1 MMRSLITSSIRF
13 RDLVV
18 AIAAV
23 VTVVGVRQL
32 RDMPV
37 AVLPEFS
44 LPYVE
49 IQTEALGL
57 SAEEVEQLITLG
69 MEQDLLNGVPWV
81 QVIRSESMPGLSSVI
96 IVFKRGTDLMKA
108 RQMVE
113 ERLSQAY
120 VLPHVSKPPTMI
132 QPLSATSR
140 FLVVGLSSQ
149 SLSAIQMSVLARWTI
164 VPRLKGVS
172 GVANVAIW
180 GFRDRQLQ
188 VQVDPKRLR
197 DHGVSLLQVLETT
210 GNALWW
216 SSLSFV
222 EASTPGTGGFID
234 TQNQRLGIRHVFPI
248 VSPEGLAQVPLEGK
262 ALRLGDVA
270 DVVEDHQPLI
280 GDALTKAG
288 PGLLLVVEKFPA
300 ANTLQVTH
308 DVEAAL
314 AELLPGLQG
323 LELNTGVFRQA
334 DFIETAMHHLAT
346 AALVGLALLVLLLA
360 AFFYDWRAVLVSAVA
375 FVVSMV
381 AAGLVLDLTGATI
394 NVLVLTGL
402 TIAVGL
408 VVYNAVIDV
417 DNVRR
422 RLRLEEGHQSAAH
435 VIVTA
440 ILEAR
445 PAVTYATVVV
455 LLAMAPI
462 WWIGGTVGAFF
473 RPLAAAYVLAVLA
486 SMAVAWTVT
495 PALCMLLMAR
505 ASGERRMSPIGEW
518 VQRVWEPMVA
528 RMLPRRRLASVV
540 GGVLIL
546 FTLVVLRALTFS
558 PVPSFRERNLVVQ
571 VEGPPGTSQ
580 TEMTRISE
588 RISREVQAIPGV
600 RDVGTHVGRA
610 ILGDR
615 PVDVHSAELW
625 VSLDP
630 AADNDRTAVAIDHVV
645 AGYPGLRHDVGNYL
659 DQVTAD
665 LTAKSAHRIVTRVYG
680 ETEVG
685 LRRVA
690 GEVKSA
696 LDGIDGLGE
705 PHIDL
710 PVQQAALEAEV
721 DIAAANRYGLKPGDV
736 RRAAATLMSG
746 LVVGNLF
753 EEQKVFEVVVWSTPA
768 TRQSLTSIRNLMIDT
783 PGGGQVRLGDV
794 ARVRVVSASSVI
806 PHEAVKRYV
815 DVTTTVRG
823 RTLEA
828 AAADIQSRLAQL
840 RFPLE
845 YHAEVLGQY
854 AERGALRTRL
864 LILAM
869 AALIGMLFVLQA
881 AFGSWRLSS
890 LVFLSLP
897 AALSGGALVA
907 LATGADLSLG
917 TLAGLFAVFGVAVY
931 NAIVL
936 ILRYQSLERDYREA
950 FGPGLVLRGVRE
962 QVSPILMTMVGL
974 GLGLVPALLLGDVPG
989 LEVLR
994 PMAMVT
1000 LGGLVSTA
1008 VVDLLLLPGLFLSL
1022 GVRAPQELNPLV
1034 EAPGEPMV
1042 DAVSASPGMAR
1053 S

>member
-1 MMRSLITSSIRF
+1 MRSLITSSIKF

-96 IVFKRGTDLMKA
+96 IVFKRGTDLMQA

-120 VLPHVSKPPTMI
+120 ALPHVSKPPIMI

-149 SLSAIQMSVLARWTI
+149 TLSAIQMSVLARWTI
-164 VPRLKGVS
+164 VPRLKGVP

-180 GFRDRQLQ
+180 GLRDRQLQ
-188 VQVDPKRLR
+188 VQVDPQRLR

-248 VSPEGLAQVPLEGK
+248 VSSEELAQVPIEGK
-262 ALRLGDVA
+262 SLRLADVA
-270 DVVEDHQPLI
+270 EVVEDHQPLI

-288 PGLLLVVEKFPA
+288 PGLLLVVGKFPA
-300 ANTLQVTH
+300 ANTLAVTH

-314 AELLPGLQG
+314 TELLPGLQS
-323 LELNTGVFRQA
+323 LEINTGVFRQA

-346 AALVGLALLVLLLA
+346 VALVGLAVLVVLLA
-360 AFFYDWRAVLVSAVA
+360 AFFYDWRAVVISAVA
-375 FVVSMV
+375 FVVSLTT
-381 AAGLVLDLTGATI
+381 AGLVLDLTGATI
-394 NVLVLTGL
+394 NVVVLTGL
-402 TIAVGL
+402 AIAVGL
-408 VVYNAVIDV
+408 VVYNAIIDV
-417 DNVRR
+417 ENVRR
-422 RLRLEEGHQSAAH
+422 RLRHQGGRESAAH
-435 VIVTA
+435 AVVEA

-445 PAVTYATVVV
+445 PAVTYATVVA

-462 WWIGGTVGAFF
+462 WWMGGTAGAFF

-486 SMAVAWTVT
+486 SMVVAWTVT

-505 ASGERRMSPIGEW
+505 VSGARRSSPVGEW

-528 RMLPRRRLASVV
+528 RMLPRGRLAFVAV
-540 GGVLIL
+540 GVLVL
-546 FTLVVLRALTFS
+546 FTLVVLRSATPAL
-558 PVPSFRERNLVVQ
+558 VPSFNDRNLVVQ
-571 VEGPPGTSQ
+571 LDGPPGTSQ
-580 TEMTRISE
+580 REMTRISE
-588 RISREVQAIPGV
+588 RISRELQSIPGV
-600 RDVGTHVGRA
+600 RDVGSHVGRA

-630 AADNDRTAVAIDHVV
+630 AADHDRTATAIEQVV
-645 AGYPGLRHDVGNYL
+645 AGYPGLRDDVRSYL
-659 DQVTAD
+659 DRVTAD
-665 LTAKSAHRIVTRVYG
+665 LVAKSEHRIVTRVYG
-680 ETEVG
+680 ETEDG

-690 GEVKSA
+690 GEVKTT
-696 LDGIDGLGE
+696 LEGIDGLVE
-705 PHIDL
+705 PRIDF
-710 PVQQAALEAEV
+710 PVQQAALEAQV
-721 DIAAANRYGLKPGDV
+721 DVAAANRYGLKPGDV

-746 LVVGNLF
+746 IVVGNLF
-753 EEQKVFEVVVWSTPA
+753 EEQKIFEVVVWSTPT
-768 TRQSLTSIRNLMIDT
+768 TRHSLSSVRNLMIDT

-794 ARVRVVSASSVI
+794 AQVRVVPASSVI
-806 PHEAVKRYV
+806 SHQSVKRYI

-823 RTLEA
+823 RSLEEA
-828 AAADIQSRLAQL
+828 ATEVQGRLRQL
-840 RFPLE
+840 TLPLE

-854 AERGALRTRL
+854 VEREAFHNRL
-864 LILAM
+864 LILAL
-869 AALIGMLFVLQA
+869 AALFGMLFVLQA
-881 AFGSWRLSS
+881 AFGSWRLAS

-897 AALSGGALVA
+897 AALAGGALVT
-907 LATGADLSLG
+907 LVTDATLSLG
-917 TLAGLFAVFGVAVY
+917 ALAGLFAVFGIATF

-936 ILRYQSLERDYREA
+936 ILRYQDLERHHGEA
-950 FGPGLVLRGVRE
+950 FGPELALRAVRE
-962 QVSPILMTMVGL
+962 QGPPILMTMVGL
-974 GLGLVPALLLGDVPG
+974 GLALVPAILLGDVPG

-1000 LGGLVSTA
+1000 LGGLVTTA
-1008 VVDLLLLPGLFLSL
+1008 VVDLLLLPGLFLRL
-1022 GVRAPQELNPLV
+1022 GVRAPQEVNPLV
-1034 EAPGEPMV
+1034 EAP
-1042 DAVSASPGMAR
+1042 
-1053 S
+1053 